1 MWGRKVERNPGKK
14 EMATP
19 QESSWKGTSYMDE
32 KLLDNTGY
40 LVCAGTEDALQD
52 IIHPGIQR
60 SRFSLALKVPPCVPG
75 YTFIISLP
83 TDLLLLHGPVVLFPS
98 LMTLPEKCI
107 LRLFSEP
114 LLLVNQ
120 TLWFSAFANLI
131 SSHCFHFDFFLFIPP
146 LKPS

>member
-1 MWGRKVERNPGKK
+1 MSAQNVCMNVLSSSWGCSIPNMWGRKVERNPGKK

-60 SRFSLALKVPPCVPG
+60 SRFSLALKAPPCVPG
-75 YTFIISLP
+75 YTFIIPSPP
-83 TDLLLLHGPVVLFPS
+83 TYS
-98 LMTLPEKCI
+98 YYMA
-107 LRLFSEP
+107 
-114 LLLVNQ
+114 Q
-120 TLWFSAFANLI
+120 
-131 SSHCFHFDFFLFIPP
+131 
-146 LKPS
+146 